1 LFAMTKQTVSSTVSE
16 ILDDMSFLHLAFR
29 HGLVNCSSTARMIAP
44 LVEERTGAK
53 PGKDALIAA
62 VRRYGKSLRGRKQN
76 DLDAVISEC
85 NAILRTDLVGLHIK
99 KWSNYQFMEGL
110 SKMLTREVDWDAGE
124 KVYLTQRSG
133 EMYVCA
139 SAKFLP
145 KLVALAT
152 KPPTELTHYQEN
164 LSLITIDHPP
174 GGHNTPGVIAFFV
187 NMLAQSNI
195 NLFEIFSTYRKFS
208 FLVAE
213 KDAARAY
220 SVIGRAISQTRKALD
235 QRQNGEEK
243 KVGRQKKQ

>member
-1 LFAMTKQTVSSTVSE
+1 MAKQTVSSAVSE

-29 HGLVNCSSTARMIAP
+29 HGLVNCSSAARMIAP
-44 LVEERTGAK
+44 LVEEMISSK
-53 PGKDALIAA
+53 PGNDALIAA

-85 NAILRTDLVGLHIK
+85 NAVLRTDLVGLHIK

-152 KPPTELTHYQEN
+152 KPPTELSHYQEN

-174 GGHNTPGVIAFFV
+174 GGHNVPGVIAFFV
-187 NMLAQSNI
+187 NILAQSNI

-208 FLVAE
+208 LLVAE

-220 SVIGRAISQTRKALD
+220 SVIGKAIFQTRKALE
-235 QRQNGEEK
+235 RQEGGKGSGNSRSYFSARE
-243 KVGRQKKQ
+243 